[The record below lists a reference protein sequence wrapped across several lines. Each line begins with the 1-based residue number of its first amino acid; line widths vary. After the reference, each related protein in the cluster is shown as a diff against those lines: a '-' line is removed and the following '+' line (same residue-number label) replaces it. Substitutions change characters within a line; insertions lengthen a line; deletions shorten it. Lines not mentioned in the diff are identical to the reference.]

1 MNAHTS
7 HHILGL
13 ALGLTLTN
21 IASGQ
26 SELFDVSGDKEAD
39 HFGIATACA
48 GDFNNDGY
56 PDLIIGAP
64 EDANIF
70 VSGEGFARVHSGV
83 NGAVLFT
90 AQGSS
95 NFECY
100 GAAVEGDLDLNNDGV
115 SDILVGAPKASQVN
129 LPNAGR
135 VEARSGVSGALIFS
149 INGLNSGEEFGSSIA
164 AIGDVNFDGR
174 DDFAVGAPYAPA
186 GVINDVGRVTIH
198 SGLNGSILH
207 SIAGSGSSDRF
218 GYDLACAGDVTG
230 DGRDDLIAGS
240 LYGGVKVISGASGA
254 VVNTLGAN
262 SPDIYGCSV
271 DSIADLNGDGV
282 RDFVIGA
289 TEADFFNPGTGYVD
303 VVSGTSGFSL
313 FTVSGQST
321 GDRFGYEVAAIGDWD
336 GDGMEDFAAAALPSS
351 PTNNSYVQV
360 ISGAN
365 QAVLLELHGASA
377 SEDFGESIASL
388 GDTTGD
394 GRLELAVG
402 APNANMNGAAS
413 GHVQVYSSD
422 FAACGEISHYCQ
434 TSPNSFGTGAL
445 ILHSGS
451 VNVSDNSLVLISIL
465 CPFNQFGVFYHGN
478 NQLNVPFG
486 NGVRCVGG
494 GIHRLP
500 VVNTGATG
508 SAASVID
515 LQNPVYGISGGVTKK
530 FQFWYRDP
538 VAGGANFNLS
548 DALSIQFCP

>member
-1 MNAHTS
+1 MNALTP
-7 HHILGL
+7 HHILGI
-13 ALGLTLTN
+13 ALGLSLAN
-21 IASGQ
+21 IASAQ
-26 SELFDVSGDKEAD
+26 SELFEVTGDKEAD
-39 HFGIATACA
+39 HFGVAMACA
-48 GDFNNDGY
+48 GDFNNDGH

-70 VSGEGFARVHSGV
+70 VSGEGFARVHSGL

-90 AQGSS
+90 AQGSA

-100 GAAVEGDLDLNNDGV
+100 GAAVEGDLDLNGDGIA
-115 SDILVGAPKASQVN
+115 DILVGAPRASSV

-135 VEARSGVSGALIFS
+135 VEARSGVSGSLIFS
-149 INGLNSGEEFGSSIA
+149 INGLNDGEEFGYSIA
-164 AIGDVNFDGR
+164 ALGDINFDGR
-174 DDFAVGAPYAPA
+174 DDFAVGAPKAPA

-240 LYGGVKVISGASGA
+240 LFGGVKVISGSSGA
-254 VVNTLGAN
+254 VVNTIGAN
-262 SPDIYGCSV
+262 SPDIYGRSL

-282 RDFVIGA
+282 RDIVIGA
-289 TEADFFNPGTGYVD
+289 TQEDFFNPGSGFVD

-313 FTVSGQST
+313 FTVNGQNI
-321 GDRFGYEVAAIGDWD
+321 GDRFGHEVAAVGDWD
-336 GDGMEDFAAAALPSS
+336 GDGKEDFAASALPTAPSV
-351 PTNNSYVQV
+351 NSYVQI
-360 ISGAN
+360 ISGET
-365 QAVLLELHGASA
+365 QAVLLELNGASA
-377 SEDFGESIASL
+377 SEDFGTSIASP

-402 APNANMNGAAS
+402 APNANMNGPAS
-413 GHVQVYSSD
+413 GHVQVYSSG

-434 TSPNSFGTGAL
+434 TSPNSFGAGAL

-515 LQNPVYGISGGVTKK
+515 LQNPIYGISGGITKK

>member
-1 MNAHTS
+1 MNAPTS
-7 HHILGL
+7 NHILGI
-13 ALGLTLTN
+13 ALGLSLAN
-21 IASGQ
+21 IASAQ
-26 SELFDVSGDKEAD
+26 TELFDVSGDKAAD
-39 HFGIATACA
+39 HFGVATACA

-64 EDANIF
+64 EDANLF
-70 VSGEGFARVHSGV
+70 VPGEGFARVHSGL

-90 AQGSS
+90 AQGQA

-115 SDILVGAPKASQVN
+115 ADILVGAPQASQVM
-129 LPNAGR
+129 PDAGR
-135 VEARSGVSGALIFS
+135 VEARSGVSGALMYS
-149 INGLNSGEEFGSSIA
+149 INGLNNGEEFGYSIA
-164 AIGDVNFDGR
+164 ALGDVNFDGR
-174 DDFAVGAPYAPA
+174 DDFAVGAPNAPA
-186 GVINDVGRVTIH
+186 GLINDVGRVTIH

-230 DGRDDLIAGS
+230 DGRDDLLVGS
-240 LYGGVKVISGASGA
+240 LFGGVKVISGASGA
-254 VVNTLGAN
+254 VVNTIGAN
-262 SPDIYGCSV
+262 SPDIYGRAL

-289 TEADFFNPGTGYVD
+289 TQEDFFNPGTGFVD

-313 FTVSGQST
+313 FTVSGQNI
-321 GDRFGYEVAAIGDWD
+321 GDRFGCEVSAIGDWD
-336 GDGMEDFAAAALPSS
+336 GDGKEDFAVSALPSS
-351 PTNNSYVQV
+351 PTTNSYVQI
-360 ISGAN
+360 ISGDS
-365 QAVLLELHGASA
+365 QAVLFEFNGAFA
-377 SEDFGESIASL
+377 SEDFGASIASL

-394 GRLELAVG
+394 GQLEFAIG
-402 APNANMNGAAS
+402 SPNADMNGSSS
-413 GHVQVYSSD
+413 GHVQVFSSG
-422 FAACGEISHYCQ
+422 FAACGDVSHYCQ
-434 TSPNSFGTGAL
+434 TSPNSFGAGSL

-451 VNVSDNSLVLISIL
+451 VNVSDNNLVLVSIL

-508 SAASVID
+508 SAAALID
-515 LQNPVYGISGGVTKK
+515 LQNPMYGISGGVTKK

-538 VAGGANFNLS
+538 VGGGANFNLS